1 VHDVF
6 SETRLKETCLQT
18 ILGHIDGETYGKGS
32 EFMARRRIFAASI
45 AVFLLLTVLAL
56 SVSVFASDKTP
67 PKGPELIPAS
77 NDQQSETAAHGKDGS
92 GEAHDQ
98 TGGNHGQSH
107 ANLGPI
113 LPLWSCIPFA
123 GMLLSIALC
132 PLLMPD
138 FWHHHF
144 GKISAFWVATLGLP
158 FLIVFKGDA
167 LYEILHIILADY
179 VPFIILLWSL
189 YTVSGGILLRGKL
202 RGTPVVNLIM
212 LVIGTLLASWM
223 GTTGAAMLMIRPFLR
238 ANNYRKNR
246 TFMVVFFIFLVANV
260 GGSLTPLGD
269 PPLFL
274 GFLHGVTFF
283 WTFNILP
290 HMLLVAILLLVIYFI
305 LDTYHYRK
313 EGISAPEEDDVK
325 EPLKLEG
332 IHNFIF
338 LAGIIGAVLM
348 SGIVDWGEVN
358 TLGIHRTVQDWV
370 RDALLIIMGS
380 LSLVTTK
387 MSLREDNDFTWF
399 PIIEVAYLFI
409 GIFITMVPCLLILK
423 AGPDGALAFLVNGV
437 TRPVHYFWVTG
448 ILSSFLDN
456 APTYLTFFNTALGSF
471 YSGMTEAQA
480 VPLLMTENATYLKAI
495 SAGAVFFGACS
506 YIGNAP
512 NFMVRS
518 ISEEAGTP
526 MPSFFGYILKYSL
539 IYLIPCFVVVTLIF
553 F

>member
-1 VHDVF
+1 M
-6 SETRLKETCLQT
+6 TRVRISAT
-18 ILGHIDGETYGKGS
+18 ILTVAIL
-32 EFMARRRIFAASI
+32 
-45 AVFLLLTVLAL
+45 VF
-56 SVSVFASDKTP
+56 SVSVFAFDNTNP
-67 PKGPELIPAS
+67 NQPELILASTDHQTENTPA
-77 NDQQSETAAHGKDGS
+77 ETEGHGDAGTDT
-92 GEAHDQ
+92 AHDQ
-98 TGGNHGQSH
+98 SGAQHGEGH
-107 ANLGPI
+107 ANLGSI

-313 EGISAPEEDDVK
+313 EGVSAPEEDDVK

-423 AGPDGALAFLVNGV
+423 AGSDGALAFLVNGV
-437 TRPVHYFWVTG
+437 TQPVHYFWVTG

-495 SAGAVFFGACS
+495 STGAVFFGACS